1 MIDWEINLVGTE
13 TLRDTE
19 RENAK
24 KKNFS
29 SVVSSVQSKNVKK
42 SQKHE
47 EMNVAK
53 VHPFLYLFNRHAKQ
67 MLIMII
73 PKQLNG

>member
-1 MIDWEINLVGTE
+1 MQKI
-13 TLRDTE
+13 
-19 RENAK
+19 
-24 KKNFS
+24 
-29 SVVSSVQSKNVKK
+29 SVQSCHQFKAKC
-42 SQKHE
+42 QEITKHE

>member
-1 MIDWEINLVGTE
+1 MQ
-13 TLRDTE
+13 
-19 RENAK
+19 K